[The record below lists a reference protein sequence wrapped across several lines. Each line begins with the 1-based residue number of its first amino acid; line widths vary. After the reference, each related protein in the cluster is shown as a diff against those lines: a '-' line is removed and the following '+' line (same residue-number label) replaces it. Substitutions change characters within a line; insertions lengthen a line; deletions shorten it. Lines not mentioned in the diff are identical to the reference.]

1 MVKIK
6 NNFIFASEITKG
18 RVAQLVQSTWFTP
31 KGSGVRI
38 PSRPPPLT
46 STLVEVFFGKDFT
59 MEIVNVGKDTINA
72 SIFFIRIRK
81 SQRFK
86 VIFAIFPTKITAL
99 TL

>member
-6 NNFIFASEITKG
+6 NNFIFASTITKG

-38 PSRPPPLT
+38 PSRPLPLT

-59 MEIVNVGKDTINA
+59 MEIVNAGKDTINA
-72 SIFFIRIRK
+72 SIKILTC
-81 SQRFK
+81 K
-86 VIFAIFPTKITAL
+86 VS
-99 TL
+99 